1 MQNLS
6 KGYLMLFN
14 TLTQTEEAL
23 ARLRSDLMA
32 AQQQAEEL
40 YLEADTDQD
49 GCDPEENPVQ

>member
-14 TLTQTEEAL
+14 ALTETEEAL

-40 YLEADTDQD
+40 YLEGETDQD
-49 GCDPEENPVQ
+49 GCGSDENPVQ